1 MTSTIHADK
10 IMNSSGDQDSG
21 VDLLVNDQVKLKTA
35 NTDRVTVTD
44 ATTTVA
50 NDLAAATIKTATV
63 KHTGGTTGLT
73 IDSSGRV
80 LKSVIPRFSV
90 YRGGSEQFV
99 NTSNMST
106 VGVAIDWTT
115 AEVNN
120 GGANFDLSNNRFQAP
135 ATGTYRFDFSVLTGL
150 LVPSSGVNW
159 CTLIFTKNG
168 STGVRIAGTPY
179 TYFEAYNASGTP
191 SAGVGGSGR
200 HFFKAV
206 GGGFAELTAG
216 DTVQLMCQG
225 SNSSNIRVHSGV
237 HSLWSGYLIG

>member
-1 MTSTIHADK
+1 MTSTLFVEEIKGRTTGTNANK
-10 IMNSSGDQDSG
+10 VIVPSGQTLE
-21 VDLLVNDQVKLKTA
+21 VP
-35 NTDRVTVTD
+35 TVTG
-44 ATTTVA
+44 
-50 NDLAAATIKTATV
+50 NPSF
-63 KHTGGTTGLT
+63 TGGLKVNTVQDTTGTTAMT

-80 LKSVIPRFSV
+80 FKSVTPRFSV

-99 NTSNMST
+99 NTSDSST
-106 VGVAIDWTT
+106 VGVAITWAT

-120 GGANFDLSNNRFQAP
+120 GGANFDLSNDRFQAP
-135 ATGTYRFDFSVLTGL
+135 ATGMYRFDFSVLVGL

-159 CTLIFTKNG
+159 CTLILTKNG
-168 STGVRIAGTPY
+168 STGTRIAGTPY
-179 TYFEAYNASGTP
+179 TYFEAYNASGTA

-225 SNSSNIRVHSGV
+225 SNSTNIRVHSGV

>member
-1 MTSTIHADK
+1 MTSTLFVEELKGRTTGTNANKVIVPSGQTLEV
-10 IMNSSGDQDSG
+10 SSNQTIGG
-21 VDLLVNDQVKLKTA
+21 TLTVP
-35 NTDRVTVTD
+35 TVTG
-44 ATTTVA
+44 
-50 NDLAAATIKTATV
+50 NPSF
-63 KHTGGTTGLT
+63 TGGLKVGTVQDTTGTTAMT

-80 LKSVIPRFSV
+80 FKSVMPRFSV
-90 YRGGSEQFV
+90 YRGGSEQYV
-99 NTSNMST
+99 NTSNMAS
-106 VGVAIDWTT
+106 VGVAIDWST

-120 GGANFDLSNNRFQAP
+120 GGAGFDLSNNRFQAP
-135 ATGTYRFDFSVLTGL
+135 ATGTYRFDFSILVGL
-150 LVPSSGVNW
+150 LIPSSGVNW

-179 TYFEAYNASGTP
+179 TYFESYNASG
-191 SAGVGGSGR
+191 SANAGVGGSGR

-206 GGGFAELTAG
+206 GGGFAELTAS